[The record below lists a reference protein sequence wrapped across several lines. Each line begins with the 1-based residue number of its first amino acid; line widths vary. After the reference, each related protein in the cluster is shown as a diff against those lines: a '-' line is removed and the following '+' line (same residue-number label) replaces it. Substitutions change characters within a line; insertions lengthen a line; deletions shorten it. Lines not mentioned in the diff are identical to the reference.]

1 MKFFYSAAVMGY
13 GGGRW
18 WHRRYNF
25 PKLSRV
31 TKSLTILPKIGFPFA
46 VVVVGNSVWNRVS
59 LHNIGFFKWL
69 DEYSDHEDFGKIIV
83 SLAGHDHQID
93 YMVEMLEDYSDIGGI
108 ELNFS
113 CPNIRRFENKKVS
126 KSKHN
131 LYLKLRYDMDPF
143 SYDLDRVHGIR
154 LNSVPLLFGG
164 GSGKVAQEKNWTFI
178 KKFNKEG
185 LNVAGCSL
193 MSVEDIA
200 KLCDMGCKEI
210 GLGSVVL
217 TNPKLVERIGVEEQI

>member
-13 GGGRW
+13 GDGRR
-18 WHRRYNF
+18 WHRKYNF

-59 LHNIGFFKWL
+59 LHNVGFFEWL
-69 DEYSDHEDFGKIIV
+69 DKYSDHEDFGKIIV

-108 ELNFS
+108 ELNLS
-113 CPNIRRFENKKVS
+113 CPNVRRFENKKIP
-126 KSKHN
+126 KSKHD

-143 SYDLDRVHGIR
+143 SYNLDRVCGIR

-193 MSVEDIA
+193 VSIEDIT
-200 KLCDMGCKEI
+200 KLCDMGCKEV

-217 TNPKLVERIGVEEQI
+217 TNPKLVEKILGEV